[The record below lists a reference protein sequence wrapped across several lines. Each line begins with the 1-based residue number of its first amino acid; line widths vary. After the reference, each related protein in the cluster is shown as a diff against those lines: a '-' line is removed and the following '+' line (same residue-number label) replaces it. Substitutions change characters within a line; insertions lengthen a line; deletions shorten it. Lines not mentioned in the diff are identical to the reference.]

1 MASVDYR
8 IQTPLAKVRGLGSA
22 KSGTEHFWL
31 QRLTAVA
38 NLVLAFAFIAIV
50 IALAGKDYAS
60 ARALIGHPLVAMLLA
75 LFVISGCI
83 HMRIGMQV
91 VIEDYVHGTAKIVAV
106 LANTFFSIIVGAA
119 SLFAIIKLA
128 FGG

>member
-1 MASVDYR
+1 MNLARMTPFVAGALTLAAWIIGFAVDR
-8 IQTPLAKVRGLGSA
+8 SRHGLVELLHRNATRQGARPRLGESRH
-22 KSGTEHFWL
+22 EHFWL

-38 NLVLAFAFIAIV
+38 NLFLAFAFIAIV

-60 ARALIGHPLVAMLLA
+60 ARALLGNPLVAMLLA

-91 VIEDYVHGTAKIVAV
+91 VIED
-106 LANTFFSIIVGAA
+106 
-119 SLFAIIKLA
+119 
-128 FGG
+128 